1 MRLIMS
7 TQPSPIVI
15 GYDGSPGSQDALRWA
30 AAEATR
36 QLAPLRIV
44 EAFELVI
51 VARPSPGHV
60 VPLEALRTAR
70 QKGLEAVA
78 ETIRLQH
85 PGLTVETSLVGG
97 GAVAAVLE
105 EAERARLVVL
115 GSRGLGG
122 WSGLMVG
129 SVASQVSTHALCP
142 VVVIPHDPRP
152 HAHEGPTVVVGVDGS
167 KASAKAIDFAFDQ
180 ADAMH
185 AQVVAVHAWTSP
197 FLTYDEG
204 ASMLQFDEQK
214 IQDEARLLVAESV
227 AGAAADHP
235 DVRWTT
241 ELVSGSPA
249 QALARRS
256 ASADLIVVG
265 SRGRGGFTGLLLG
278 SVGQSVLHHA
288 QCPIA
293 IVR

>member
-1 MRLIMS
+1 MS
-7 TQPSPIVI
+7 THPSPIVI

-36 QLAPLRIV
+36 QMAPLRII

-51 VARPSPGHV
+51 VSRPSPGHV
-60 VPLEALRTAR
+60 VPLDALRTAR

-78 ETIRLQH
+78 ESIRLQH
-85 PGLTVETSLVGG
+85 PGLQVETNLVGG

-129 SVASQVSTHALCP
+129 SVASQVSTHAQCP
-142 VVVIPHDPRP
+142 VVVMPHDPRP
-152 HAHEGPTVVVGVDGS
+152 HAHEEPTVVVGVDGS
-167 KASAKAIDFAFDQ
+167 KASAKAIEFAFDQ
-180 ADAMH
+180 AEAMH
-185 AQVVAVHAWTSP
+185 AHVVAVHAWTSP
-197 FLTYDEG
+197 FLTYADG
-204 ASMLQFDEQK
+204 ASMLQFDEEK

-241 ELVSGSPA
+241 ELVSGSAA

-256 ASADLIVVG
+256 ASADLMVVG

-278 SVGQSVLHHA
+278 SVGQSVLHHT